1 MLKSLKK
8 TLVLTAAVLFSA
20 VGVANAGL
28 IASVNDDQL
37 EHLDISWTWNPETTD
52 TSAPSLTYWDASLNI
67 NQGDPAT
74 LKLRVTHKDDA
85 VTGVPT
91 LDLDT
96 AFRPQDFGLVVDSKN
111 LIRRGGCD
119 NQITFAFV
127 RNENPALST
136 LNLVATRV
144 CFEGPGPIIPEPAS
158 LALMGLGM
166 AAMFARRRAKV
177 A

>member
-1 MLKSLKK
+1 MLKSLKT
-8 TLVLTAAVLFSA
+8 TLMLTAALLFSA
-20 VGVANAGL
+20 ASANAGL

-37 EHLDISWTWNPETTD
+37 EHLDISWQWNPETTD
-52 TSAPSLTYWDASLNI
+52 TSAPELTYWDASLNI
-67 NQGDPAT
+67 NQGDPNT
-74 LKLRVTHKDDA
+74 IKLRVTHTDDA
-85 VTGVPT
+85 GTGVPT

-111 LIRRGGCD
+111 LIRRGGAD

-127 RNENPALST
+127 RSENPALST

-144 CFEGPGPIIPEPAS
+144 TFEGPGPIIPEPAS